1 MAELA
6 DAAALGAVGR
16 KVVQV
21 QVLFPAPHSRTIDKA
36 TFEGQSFGHRI
47 PNPVWSTGNY

>member
-21 QVLFPAPHSRTIDKA
+21 QILFPAPLFRRTV
-36 TFEGQSFGHRI
+36 FRRG
-47 PNPVWSTGNY
+47 NPSLFSVDNYYWTWFSP